1 MPPRKS
7 TSSVT
12 PADPDDQSLLSPVAP
27 STSDKPIT
35 ATEQQIKARAELGV
49 SVEDYLL
56 PRSLTIRL
64 AKAVLPPNTTIQ
76 KDAVLAIQK
85 AATVFVS
92 YLSSHANDATL
103 KRTLAPADVF
113 AALSELEFDSFRS
126 RLEQELDAYTEIKA
140 GKRKAKK
147 SDANGGA
154 DVAPAA
160 AADEDVEMVD
170 NPSKRVKRD
179 DEGGEVPGGDGDET
193 QDEEIEEEEEHEPE
207 QEQEGEDEEEDDA
220 EETQDRGDED
230 IDRVED
236 LDQSARPMDP
246 DADETDDDDGPASQL
261 RDDLGL
267 G

>member
-12 PADPDDQSLLSPVAP
+12 PADPDDHSQLSPMAP
-27 STSDKPIT
+27 ATADKPVT

-49 SVEDYLL
+49 SVDDYLL

-64 AKAVLPPNTTIQ
+64 AKSVLPPNTTIQ

-126 RLEQELDAYTEIKA
+126 RLEQELDAYMEIKA

-147 SDANGGA
+147 SDVNGAASTAGA
-154 DVAPAA
+154 ATAV
-160 AADEDVEMVD
+160 DEDVEMVD
-170 NPSKRVKRD
+170 NPKTKRVKRD
-179 DEGGEVPGGDGDET
+179 SDGAEAAMQGDGDGDET
-193 QDEEIEEEEEHEPE
+193 QEEEIEEEEE
-207 QEQEGEDEEEDDA
+207 QEQEDDEEEE
-220 EETQDRGDED
+220 EETQDRVEDD

-236 LDQSARPMDP
+236 LDQTTRPMDP

>member
-7 TSSVT
+7 TSSMT
-12 PADPDDQSLLSPVAP
+12 PAEEGDSLQVSPQQTQA
-27 STSDKPIT
+27 DKPIT
-35 ATEQQIKARAELGV
+35 ATEQQIKARAEAGV
-49 SVEDYLL
+49 SVDDYLL

-103 KRTLAPADVF
+103 KRTIAPTDVF
-113 AALSELEFDSFRS
+113 SALTELEFDSFRA
-126 RLEQELDAYTEIKA
+126 RLEQELEAYTEIKA

-147 SDANGGA
+147 SDVNGA
-154 DVAPAA
+154 DAPTGEPAA
-160 AADEDVEMVD
+160 KGDNEDAEMTD
-170 NPSKRVKRD
+170 QPAKKMKRD
-179 DEGGEVPGGDGDET
+179 DNVEVVIGGDGDGDET
-193 QDEEIEEEEEHEPE
+193 QEEEIEEEEADEEA
-207 QEQEGEDEEEDDA
+207 EDEEE
-220 EETQDRGDED
+220 EEHEEKKVEDD

-236 LDQSARPMDP
+236 LDGGSRPMDP
-246 DADETDDDDGPASQL
+246 DADETDDDDGPGSQL
-261 RDDLGL
+261 HNDLGL